1 MAKTCTHLDQIRA
14 VSPRADG
21 CEECLRIGDDWV
33 HLRLCLTCGQ
43 VGCCDD
49 SKNKHA
55 TAHFHSTRHPVIES
69 LEPGEGWR
77 WCYIDRILLS
87 SRDEETGV
95 PAGESKNVM
104 LNDRPSAIAGTNN
117 AQPSIRQS
125 LPLIGD
131 TSANGG
137 SSGMFKSICQ
147 RVRRCNKKNLEP
159 TIELAVEIAREGREG
174 RRIGTLF
181 TFGDADAVLARS
193 RPLIL
198 DPLAG
203 HTKEARQIRDPN
215 LRGTIK
221 ELAQLDGAFVI
232 SDQGI
237 VVSACRYLDAMA
249 SDVTLPYGMASRH
262 LAGASISQVTDAVA
276 IVVSES
282 SMVRVF
288 DDGKL
293 VAEIIPELWLMDH
306 YNVQLSKPY
315 EEERVGDL
323 AVLTAKA

>member
-1 MAKTCTHLDQIRA
+1 MTTCTHLEQFRI
-14 VSPRADG
+14 VSPKTQG
-21 CEECLRIGDDWV
+21 CEACLQSGEDWV
-33 HLRLCLTCGQ
+33 HLRMCLSCGH

-55 TAHFHSTRHPVIES
+55 TAHFRSTQHPVIKS
-69 LEPGEGWR
+69 LEPDESWR
-77 WCYIDRILLS
+77 WCYIDELLVSDDVESHEGSNVTS
-87 SRDEETGV
+87 ST
-95 PAGESKNVM
+95 
-104 LNDRPSAIAGTNN
+104 
-117 AQPSIRQS
+117 QS
-125 LPLIGD
+125 LPLPKQAS
-131 TSANGG
+131 TNGRTR
-137 SSGMFKSICQ
+137 GMFKSICR
-147 RVRRCNKKNLEP
+147 RVRRCDKKNLEP
-159 TIELAVEIAREGREG
+159 LIELAVEIAREGREG

-181 TFGDADAVLARS
+181 TFGDADAVLKHS

-203 HTKEARQIRDPN
+203 HTEEERQIRDVN

-221 ELAQLDGAFVI
+221 ELAQLDGAFVV

-249 SDVTLPYGMASRH
+249 SDVVLSYGMASRH
-262 LAGASISQVTDAVA
+262 LAGASISQATDAVA

-306 YNVQLSKPY
+306 YNVQLSKSY
-315 EEERVGDL
+315 EEEHVGDL
-323 AVLTAKA
+323 AVLSAKG

>member
-1 MAKTCTHLDQIRA
+1 
-14 VSPRADG
+14 
-21 CEECLRIGDDWV
+21 
-33 HLRLCLTCGQ
+33 
-43 VGCCDD
+43 
-49 SKNKHA
+49 
-55 TAHFHSTRHPVIES
+55 
-69 LEPGEGWR
+69 
-77 WCYIDRILLS
+77 
-87 SRDEETGV
+87 
-95 PAGESKNVM
+95 
-104 LNDRPSAIAGTNN
+104 
-117 AQPSIRQS
+117 
-125 LPLIGD
+125 
-131 TSANGG
+131 
-137 SSGMFKSICQ
+137 MFKSICR
-147 RVRRCNKKNLEP
+147 RVRRCDKKNLEP
-159 TIELAVEIAREGREG
+159 LIELAVEIAREGREG

-181 TFGDADAVLARS
+181 TFGDADEVLRHS

-198 DPLAG
+198 DPVAG
-203 HTKEARQIRDPN
+203 HPEEARQIRDVN

-221 ELAQLDGAFVI
+221 ELAQLDGAFVV

-249 SDVTLPYGMASRH
+249 SDVALPYGMASRH

-323 AVLTAKA
+323 AVLTAHG

>member
-1 MAKTCTHLDQIRA
+1 MPDNIQ
-14 VSPRADG
+14 SPF
-21 CEECLRIGDDWV
+21 
-33 HLRLCLTCGQ
+33 T
-43 VGCCDD
+43 
-49 SKNKHA
+49 A
-55 TAHFHSTRHPVIES
+55 TNGRT
-69 LEPGEGWR
+69 
-77 WCYIDRILLS
+77 LS
-87 SRDEETGV
+87 
-95 PAGESKNVM
+95 A
-104 LNDRPSAIAGTNN
+104 
-117 AQPSIRQS
+117 RQS
-125 LPLIGD
+125 LPLVGD
-131 TSANGG
+131 ISANARSG
-137 SSGMFKSICQ
+137 GMFKSICQ
-147 RVRRCNKKNLEP
+147 RVRRCDKKNFEP

-181 TFGDADAVLARS
+181 TFGDADNVLAHS

-203 HTKEARQIRDPN
+203 HTAQARHIRDPN

-237 VVSACRYLDAMA
+237 VVSACRYLDSAA

-293 VAEIIPELWLMDH
+293 IAEIIPELWLMDH
-306 YNVQLSKPY
+306 YNVQLPAPY
-315 EEERVGDL
+315 QEEVVGDL

>member
-1 MAKTCTHLDQIRA
+1 MTTCTHLEQFLIG
-14 VSPRADG
+14 SPKTQG
-21 CEECLRIGDDWV
+21 CEACLQSGEAWV
-33 HLRLCLTCGQ
+33 HLRMCLSCGH

-55 TAHFHSTRHPVIES
+55 TAHFRSTQHPVIKS
-69 LEPGEGWR
+69 LEPDESWR
-77 WCYIDRILLS
+77 WCYVDELLVSDASNITS
-87 SRDEETGV
+87 ST
-95 PAGESKNVM
+95 
-104 LNDRPSAIAGTNN
+104 
-117 AQPSIRQS
+117 QS
-125 LPLIGD
+125 LPLPKQAS
-131 TSANGG
+131 TNGRIR
-137 SSGMFKSICQ
+137 GMFKSICR
-147 RVRRCNKKNLEP
+147 RVRKCDKKNLEP
-159 TIELAVEIAREGREG
+159 VIELAVEIAREGREG

-181 TFGDADAVLARS
+181 TFGDAGAVLKHS

-203 HTKEARQIRDPN
+203 HTDEERQIRDVN

-221 ELAQLDGAFVI
+221 ELAQLDGAFVV

-237 VVSACRYLDAMA
+237 VVSACRYLDAMV
-249 SDVTLPYGMASRH
+249 SDVALPYGMASRH

-293 VAEIIPELWLMDH
+293 IAEIIPELWLMDH

-315 EEERVGDL
+315 EEEHVISARLSTPYVRPSISHAPLPTRCNPAPDTK
-323 AVLTAKA
+323 V